1 MDDTLQ
7 RLLDAEMRAERIAE
21 QAEADQERVIQGAL
35 AEARAAEERF
45 IAGIPELHRTH
56 IRKAE
61 ERAEQTIAEIKRRYD
76 ERLVHLR
83 DTAEEREAEALEAAF
98 EVLINRDL

>member
-35 AEARAAEERF
+35 AEARAAEERL
-45 IAGIPELHRTH
+45 IAGIPELHRAH
-56 IRKAE
+56 IKKAE

-83 DTAEEREAEALEAAF
+83 DTAEEREDDALEAAF
-98 EVLINRDL
+98 EVLINPDL